1 MPTLR
6 FDSNHFGNKRGFK
19 SHLGELKM
27 IKKLTTILLAT
38 LLISTQANAGFD
50 VTRMTTVVDDYSGSY
65 TTTKSGRFDES
76 AFLGTSL
83 TEFSNFHLGDN
94 EEAAGLTGTISKE
107 VSRSVGYLQTISDG
121 SLSFVGAE
129 NTLDISFEDLTVLFD
144 EELTMTGEITVN
156 EEVYDVEDLPVMVAA
171 ILKKIFKLTRR

>member
-1 MPTLR
+1 MPHLR

-129 NTLDISFEDLTVLFD
+129 NTVLFD